1 VYDILFLDVQMP
13 EMDGLE
19 AARQICQRWPAE
31 KRPCIVAMTGNA
43 LMGDREKCLAAG
55 MDDYISKPV
64 RMEDLEAVL
73 AKYASGNSNDNAAQ
87 SGPKS
92 APATAP
98 PEALGPALDPAV
110 TASLRKLAM
119 ATKWSLLN
127 EIYDSFLSSAVDELA
142 AIRAGVVGNDAAGL
156 RNAAHKF
163 KGASANLG
171 ASHLAELC
179 RQLEVLCEAG
189 RVDGAGQRLAELERE
204 FARVKSEI
212 ENQPVPVEA
221 L

>member
-1 VYDILFLDVQMP
+1 
-13 EMDGLE
+13 
-19 AARQICQRWPAE
+19 
-31 KRPCIVAMTGNA
+31 
-43 LMGDREKCLAAG
+43 